1 MCLWMAFVLTCITLT
16 QCTDI
21 SSETQ
26 QKAVHTAI
34 KQINITFAY
43 NFKDNK
49 EFRVS
54 LLRGVNKSITV
65 CSGSFNSSY
74 QSFESNNNHS
84 IKCLGIPTESKI
96 TLYLSG
102 LTENDTDI
110 YFFRKEDMYPPP
122 YTRYQDNGTVIH
134 VKELVP
140 TGEAPVQKPLWP
152 LVVIGVLA
160 AYSVAITAAFCYI
173 LKKER
178 RTRVLQSEY
187 INVVPRRPK
196 CHQPYAPTPV
206 HCRPR

>member
-1 MCLWMAFVLTCITLT
+1 MAFILICIT
-16 QCTDI
+16 QCTGI

-26 QKAVHTAI
+26 QQTVLIAI
-34 KQINITFAY
+34 EQIDITFTS

-54 LLRGVNKSITV
+54 LFKGVKKSITV

-74 QSFESNNNHS
+74 QSFESNSNQS
-84 IKCLGIPTESKI
+84 IKGLGIPTESKI

-110 YFFRKEDMYPPP
+110 YYFHKENMYPPP
-122 YTRYQDNGTVIH
+122 YTCYQDNGTVIH

-140 TGEAPVQKPLWP
+140 TGKPTLPQPILP
-152 LVVIGVLA
+152 LLVGIGVTV
-160 AYSVAITAAFCYI
+160 AYSVAITAAFCYV
-173 LKKER
+173 LKKGR

-196 CHQPYAPTPV
+196 CHQPYAPTPA